1 MASYLE
7 RLLGEHER
15 IIRISRQ
22 HWFLL
27 ASSIFVELALI
38 LIILAVIVTASIYLM
53 PYALLIVAAGFI
65 LLLLP
70 LGSMVRDI
78 LLWSNRQFVITNR
91 RVMQISGVFNKQ
103 VTDSSLEKVNDVKL
117 EQSTLGRM
125 FDYGNIEIL
134 TASELGINLFPRIEH
149 PIAFKTA
156 MINAKEQ
163 LDRGEQRP
171 VPGQAEDIPGLI
183 NRLDQ
188 LRQRGSLT
196 EEEFQRKKAE
206 LLAKL

>member
-15 IIRISRQ
+15 IIRVSRQ

-27 ASSIFVELALI
+27 ASSIFVELASI
-38 LIILAVIVTASIYLM
+38 LIILAVIATASIYLM

-91 RVMQISGVFNKQ
+91 RVMQIYVQQASHRLVSGK
-103 VTDSSLEKVNDVKL
+103 
-117 EQSTLGRM
+117 
-125 FDYGNIEIL
+125 
-134 TASELGINLFPRIEH
+134 
-149 PIAFKTA
+149 
-156 MINAKEQ
+156 
-163 LDRGEQRP
+163 
-171 VPGQAEDIPGLI
+171 GQ
-183 NRLDQ
+183 
-188 LRQRGSLT
+188 
-196 EEEFQRKKAE
+196 
-206 LLAKL
+206 

>member
-1 MASYLE
+1 
-7 RLLGEHER
+7 
-15 IIRISRQ
+15 
-22 HWFLL
+22 
-27 ASSIFVELALI
+27 
-38 LIILAVIVTASIYLM
+38 
-53 PYALLIVAAGFI
+53 
-65 LLLLP
+65 
-70 LGSMVRDI
+70 
-78 LLWSNRQFVITNR
+78 
-91 RVMQISGVFNKQ
+91 
-103 VTDSSLEKVNDVKL
+103 
-117 EQSTLGRM
+117 M

-163 LDRGEQRP
+163 LDRGDQRP
-171 VPGQAEDIPGLI
+171 IAGQAEDIPGLI

-206 LLAKL
+206 LLAN